1 MGNTL
6 ILDESKVGDGSLFC
20 FAGILYKDQE
30 TFLRIESILALI
42 KNRHDSANANA
53 PIELKGNRIS
63 TTIDTKKEALL
74 DELFKT
80 IQALTFSGTVSIR
93 FYIMHKD
100 DLNYANVNLENV
112 INKILE
118 QNTSIDKT
126 KVQTYLYYQ
135 LSSLLIKRIHELP
148 FNKSFIETVI
158 CDNVYNMQKTSKA
171 IVWARGNIASIKED
185 INTIV
190 PMIIEAV
197 HNKLPTTKHKGFRFL
212 DFYDSTSLVSIQ
224 LCDILSNFIMNGIRY
239 MYFNSIGDAANSI
252 LYKAKYDFLN
262 KYIDISTLPI
272 AEIPLTASGSDITCK
287 SIFLPLMGK
296 I

>member
-1 MGNTL
+1 MGNSL

-20 FAGILYKDQE
+20 FAGILYKDQT
-30 TFLRIESILALI
+30 TFLQIESILASI

-53 PIELKGNRIS
+53 PIELKGNKIS
-63 TTIDTKKEALL
+63 TTINRKKEALL
-74 DELFKT
+74 DELFNK
-80 IQALTFSGTVSIR
+80 IQAMTLSGSVSIR

-118 QNTSIDKT
+118 QNTSIDKK

-148 FNKSFIETVI
+148 FKNNFIETVI
-158 CDNVYNMQKTSKA
+158 CDNIYNMQTTSKS
-171 IVWARGNIASIKED
+171 IVWARGNIASIKKD

-197 HNKLPTTKHKGFRFL
+197 HNKLPTPKHKGFSFL
-212 DFYDSTSLVSIQ
+212 DFYDSNSLVSIQ
-224 LCDILSNFIMNGIRY
+224 LCDILSNFIMNSIRY
-239 MYFNSIGDAANSI
+239 MYFLSIGDIVNSAS
-252 LYKAKYDFLN
+252 YKAKYDFLN
-262 KYIDISTLPI
+262 KYIDISTFPI
-272 AEIPLTASGSDITCK
+272 SEIPLIASGKDISCTNVF
-287 SIFLPLMGK
+287 SSFMGK
-296 I
+296 M

>member
-20 FAGILYKDQE
+20 FAGILYKDQT
-30 TFLRIESILALI
+30 TFLQIDSILASI
-42 KNRHDSANANA
+42 KNRHDLANANA
-53 PIELKGNRIS
+53 PIELKGNKIS
-63 TTIDTKKEALL
+63 TTIDRKKEALL

-80 IQALTFSGTVSIR
+80 IQALTLSGSVSIR
-93 FYIMHKD
+93 FYIMQKD

-118 QNTSIDKT
+118 KNTSIDKK

-148 FNKSFIETVI
+148 FKKSFIETVI
-158 CDNVYNMQKTSKA
+158 CDNIYNMRTTSKS
-171 IVWARGNIASIKED
+171 IIWARGNIASIKID

-197 HNKLPTTKHKGFRFL
+197 HNKLPTPKHYGFKFL

-224 LCDILSNFIMNGIRY
+224 LCDILSNFIMNSIRH
-239 MYFNSIGDAANSI
+239 MYFISIGDATNAA

-262 KYIDISTLPI
+262 KYIDISNLPI
-272 AEIPLTASGSDITCK
+272 TEIPLTAAGNDISC
-287 SIFLPLMGK
+287 SNVFLPFMGK
-296 I
+296 M